1 MIALVKLNWVDL
13 GTKLE
18 VRQCHG
24 HLVETYFSHLCII
37 CPSGYSWC
45 RKKSSQ

>member
-24 HLVETYFSHLCII
+24 HLVETFSPLHNL
-37 CPSGYSWC
+37 SKWLFMV
-45 RKKSSQ
+45 